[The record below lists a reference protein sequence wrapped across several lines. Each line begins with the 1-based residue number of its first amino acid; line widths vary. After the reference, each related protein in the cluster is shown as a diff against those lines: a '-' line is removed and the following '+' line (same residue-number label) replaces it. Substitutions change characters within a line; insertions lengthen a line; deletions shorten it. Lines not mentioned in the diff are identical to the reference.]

1 MEIKK
6 LNYINTDPINGT
18 SGCLVYY
25 MNNEAFEKFKKMTGK
40 EIMKEFDYY
49 SSYDCYEASKINDG
63 YIVFIY
69 GEDKYDDEDYDDE
82 DEDDYDDEDED

>member
-1 MEIKK
+1 
-6 LNYINTDPINGT
+6 
-18 SGCLVYY
+18 

-63 YIVFIY
+63 YIVFMY

-82 DEDDYDDEDED
+82 DEDDYDEDED